1 MIQKHGLTSVL
12 MSIKFQSLLYNLK
25 DKRRHWKFKD
35 EAQGHTLCRT
45 HFGKGYGLLVRQT
58 TE

>member
-1 MIQKHGLTSVL
+1 MIQKHVFTQILTDT
-12 MSIKFQSLLYNLK
+12 KFQSLLYDLK
-25 DKRRHWKFKD
+25 DKRYWKFKE

-45 HFGKGYGLLVRQT
+45 LFGKGYGLLIRQT

>member
-1 MIQKHGLTSVL
+1 MKEDTGNS
-12 MSIKFQSLLYNLK
+12 KE
-25 DKRRHWKFKD
+25 

-45 HFGKGYGLLVRQT
+45 HFGKGYALLIRQT